1 MNFTMRDVKN
11 EGFELVEEVYS
22 VLLET
27 PVDLDSVGR
36 ININDLDYGTYYV
49 VDDEQNINCDNGET
63 FFSLYKDGE
72 NILLSAYLKEV
83 KEYLNNYFES
93 KGVK

>member
-72 NILLSAYLKEV
+72 NILSSAYLKEV
-83 KEYLNNYFES
+83 KEYLNNYFEI
-93 KGVK
+93 KEGE

>member
-72 NILLSAYLKEV
+72 NILSSAYLKEV

>member
-27 PVDLDSVGR
+27 PVDLDSVSR
-36 ININDLDYGTYYV
+36 ININDLDYGNYEI
-49 VDDEQNINCDNGET
+49 VDYEQSINCDNGET

-72 NILLSAYLKEV
+72 NILLSAYLKEI
-83 KEYLNNYFES
+83 KEYLNNYFED
-93 KGVK
+93 KEVK

>member
-1 MNFTMRDVKN
+1 MRDVKN